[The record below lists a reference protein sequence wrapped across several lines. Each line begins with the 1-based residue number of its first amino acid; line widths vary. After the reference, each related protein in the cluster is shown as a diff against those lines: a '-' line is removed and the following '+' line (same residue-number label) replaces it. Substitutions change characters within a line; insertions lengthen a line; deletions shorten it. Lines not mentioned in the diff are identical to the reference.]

1 MNSENSSTPTTMARA
16 RLGKSKAI
24 NRRFLVNLL
33 LGRSCWAG
41 QSVPVPGRKL
51 GRCSVYRR
59 PHLSS
64 ISRHASVSYSGMEPL
79 ATWRAEAQI
88 ICSRE
93 VEFCL
98 GFSASFF
105 AEKVKAGINNKF
117 LLVFKTL
124 KKSF

>member
-79 ATWRAEAQI
+79 ATVAGRSTNHVRASTI
-88 ICSRE
+88 PTVCSRE
-93 VEFCL
+93 GE
-98 GFSASFF
+98 ASQ
-105 AEKVKAGINNKF
+105 
-117 LLVFKTL
+117 LVFSLRRQK
-124 KKSF
+124 